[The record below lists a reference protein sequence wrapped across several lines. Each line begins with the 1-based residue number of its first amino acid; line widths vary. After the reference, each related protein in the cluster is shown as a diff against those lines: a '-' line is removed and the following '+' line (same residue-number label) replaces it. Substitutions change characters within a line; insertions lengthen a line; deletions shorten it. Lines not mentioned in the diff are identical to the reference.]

1 MIVSAVA
8 RLLRG
13 SKSSEI
19 YLRFSYIHPC
29 IRASERCYQTS
40 AISSPPLRTVSSL
53 ISGCQS
59 HSVVLLHTHH
69 QHFSQPSHH
78 VYSTTGTEQSTITNT
93 NTLTA
98 PNKSNNNWSSRNR
111 NSRGT
116 NSFLNFKP
124 PADFYREER
133 RPFTLTEDSWMS
145 RFKELTEFIAEH
157 QRLPSTSIYD
167 CRTIEERR
175 LAKWAIKQR
184 SNKWYLKHHYPE
196 LYQMLDKTNLWCWN
210 GRDIPWE
217 KKFQNFLKF
226 IEKNGRLPMHNRV
239 TRLSNKKIVR
249 PDNEATLAAWMNMQ
263 KKERHTLEEKYPYR
277 FNRLNECSYWSWD
290 RKHNTWE
297 KSFEQLDLFVAEHG
311 RYPQWTA
318 LFHYNN
324 PKEIDDSSIDS
335 SRTRRSQDSRRYEWK
350 LRDWLSLQRRLLPF
364 WKEKRP
370 DRYHKLV
377 NASWWHWRTRYDDL
391 LWQTMYEA
399 VETFRSVHKRFPRRP
414 QPRVKVPEREKALG
428 NWIHTQ
434 RSMKEFLRQKRPDR
448 YQQLNN
454 APWWKW
460 AVKKHRNWHE
470 FYTKVGQFV
479 SEKKRLP
486 RQKRHSVDE
495 AESVLGDWVKMQRQ
509 NISYLTTH
517 RKDLAEILNKTP
529 WWEWFQIDFQWQ
541 DFFNKIDQFYN
552 SNSSFPDKKRLPKD
566 TWANG
571 IRTEEME
578 LGRWMDWQRSRKQFL
593 KENCPDRYSTLDQ
606 TTWWSWER
614 EFDVED
620 WENRYRA
627 TAEFVKIVGRLPRRA
642 SVGNT
647 STTIARGNVL
657 HDLNSGSSNSS
668 DDDEGGG
675 GGGGDGEGGGKEKKS
690 ASLSSSLST
699 YMSFKEED
707 LGDWVYWNKLSKGYL
722 GEHHK
727 NLYKMLVD
735 APWWTLWT

>member
-1 MIVSAVA
+1 
-8 RLLRG
+8 
-13 SKSSEI
+13 
-19 YLRFSYIHPC
+19 
-29 IRASERCYQTS
+29 
-40 AISSPPLRTVSSL
+40 
-53 ISGCQS
+53 
-59 HSVVLLHTHH
+59 
-69 QHFSQPSHH
+69 
-78 VYSTTGTEQSTITNT
+78 
-93 NTLTA
+93 
-98 PNKSNNNWSSRNR
+98 
-111 NSRGT
+111 
-116 NSFLNFKP
+116 
-124 PADFYREER
+124 
-133 RPFTLTEDSWMS
+133 MS

-297 KSFEQLDLFVAEHG
+297 KSFEQLDQFVAEHG

-509 NISYLTTH
+509 NMSYLTTH

-657 HDLNSGSSNSS
+657 HDLNSDSSNSS
-668 DDDEGGG
+668 DDDEGGGGGG